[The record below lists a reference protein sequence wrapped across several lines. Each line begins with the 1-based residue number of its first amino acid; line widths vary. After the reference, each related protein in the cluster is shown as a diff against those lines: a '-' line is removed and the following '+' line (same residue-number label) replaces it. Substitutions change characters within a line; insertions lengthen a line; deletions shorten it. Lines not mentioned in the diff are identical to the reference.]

1 MIPIL
6 LNYIQF
12 TNIGLFV
19 IINREDRE
27 TELLCKLEDYEMRDN
42 PNERMISHLN
52 KMIALTKVR
61 VDGAKVRCSDLM
73 DEVKSMKEEVVLL
86 DNNEKKKKK
95 RKKNYENGTSTVEV
109 DLVDTTVIDELN
121 DDSNSDI
128 ESDSDGYES
137 SEEDE
142 DDDIGGVEDESEI
155 VLHFDGTR
163 SSISTPVPLG
173 TVNDEQL
180 QQLNE

>member
-1 MIPIL
+1 
-6 LNYIQF
+6 
-12 TNIGLFV
+12 
-19 IINREDRE
+19 
-27 TELLCKLEDYEMRDN
+27 
-42 PNERMISHLN
+42 
-52 KMIALTKVR
+52 MIALTKVR

-137 SEEDE
+137 SEED
-142 DDDIGGVEDESEI
+142 DEYSWS
-155 VLHFDGTR
+155 GR
-163 SSISTPVPLG
+163 
-173 TVNDEQL
+173 
-180 QQLNE
+180 

>member
-1 MIPIL
+1 M
-6 LNYIQF
+6 
-12 TNIGLFV
+12 
-19 IINREDRE
+19 
-27 TELLCKLEDYEMRDN
+27 
-42 PNERMISHLN
+42 
-52 KMIALTKVR
+52 
-61 VDGAKVRCSDLM
+61 
-73 DEVKSMKEEVVLL
+73 
-86 DNNEKKKKK
+86 
-95 RKKNYENGTSTVEV
+95 
-109 DLVDTTVIDELN
+109 N

-155 VLHFDGTR
+155 VLHFDGTS